1 MHVAIRRYQL
11 AESAS
16 VDEAEQPVK
25 DEFIPIIKD
34 MPGFLAYYWLD
45 SGDGTI
51 TAVSIFEDRERA
63 EEANSKA
70 VDWTKETLASMAPNP
85 PEIIAGEVRLREL
98 NLPKLGIREVSE

>member
-16 VDEAEQPVK
+16 VDEAEQLVK
-25 DEFIPIIKD
+25 DE
-34 MPGFLAYYWLD
+34 FLAYYWLD
-45 SGDGTI
+45 SGGGTA

-70 VDWTKETLASMAPNP
+70 VDWTKETLASMVPNP

>member
-34 MPGFLAYYWLD
+34 MPGFLAY
-45 SGDGTI
+45 
-51 TAVSIFEDRERA
+51 
-63 EEANSKA
+63 
-70 VDWTKETLASMAPNP
+70 
-85 PEIIAGEVRLREL
+85 
-98 NLPKLGIREVSE
+98 